1 MLKRK
6 SLIVILLSLILL
18 VACQAPNANPSSG
31 SSSESNRGKKELTVW
46 HIESQGGEPGLKDAV
61 KRFEDKHPGV
71 SVKLIKQENDPYK
84 SKLVVAMGGGNPPDV
99 FHSWGGGWLKNFVD
113 AGQVRDITN
122 DIDKDSYLEA
132 ALSESTFDGKVYGA
146 PVGMNVVPVWYNKKI
161 FKKYNIE
168 EPKTYE
174 ELLKV
179 IKTLKANDV
188 IPFSLANKSKWTGA
202 FYLMYFA
209 ERFGGPDLFNEAFR
223 RTGRTFDDK
232 AYIEAGRKIQELVK
246 LGAFPEGMNGMNYDT
261 GQSRQLIYTEKAAME
276 VMVSSYLGNVRKEFP
291 EIEKD
296 IGFFLFPAVTGGK
309 GAKNHV
315 VGGISPVFS
324 VSEKSEN
331 ADLAVELV
339 KELSSKET
347 AEKLANMKG
356 TISAVKGVSYEDEYT
371 EKLSKVL
378 EDAEY
383 LQTFYDQTLPPE
395 LAEVHLNTTQA
406 LFGLS
411 ITPEEAAA
419 KVEEK
424 AKEVLE

>member
-1 MLKRK
+1 MLKGK

-18 VACQAPNANPSSG
+18 VGCQAPNANPSSG
-31 SSSESNRGKKELTVW
+31 SSSERDGGKKELTVW

-132 ALSESTFDGKVYGA
+132 ALSESTFDDKVYGA

-168 EPKTYE
+168 EPETYE

-209 ERFGGPDLFNEAFR
+209 ERFGGADLFNEAFS

-246 LGAFPEGMNGMNYDT
+246 LGAFPEGMNGMNFDT

-291 EIEKD
+291 EIEED
-296 IGFFLFPAVTGGK
+296 LGFFLFPAVTGGK

-324 VSEKSEN
+324 VSEKSKN

-356 TISAVKGVSYEDEYT
+356 AISAVKGVSYEDEYT

-378 EDAEY
+378 ENAEY

>member
-6 SLIVILLSLILL
+6 SLIIILLSLILL

-132 ALSESTFDGKVYGA
+132 ALSESTFDDKVYGA

-168 EPKTYE
+168 EPETYE

-179 IKTLKANDV
+179 IKTLKANDF

-246 LGAFPEGMNGMNYDT
+246 LGAFPEGMNGMNFDT

-296 IGFFLFPAVTGGK
+296 LGFFLFPAVTGGK

-331 ADLAVELV
+331 ADLAAELV

-347 AEKLANMKG
+347 AEMMANMKG
-356 TISAVKGVSYEDEYT
+356 AISAVKGVSYEDEYS

-424 AKEVLE
+424 AKAVLK

>member
-1 MLKRK
+1 MLKGK

-46 HIESQGGEPGLKDAV
+46 HIESQGGEPGLKEAV

-132 ALSESTFDGKVYGA
+132 ALSESTFDDKVYGA

-168 EPKTYE
+168 EPETYE

-209 ERFGGPDLFNEAFR
+209 ERFGGPNLFNEAFS

-246 LGAFPEGMNGMNYDT
+246 LGAFPEGMNGMNFDT

-315 VGGISPVFS
+315 VGGMSPVFS

-331 ADLAVELV
+331 ADLAAELV

-347 AEKLANMKG
+347 AEKIANMKG
-356 TISAVKGVSYEDEYT
+356 AISAVKGVSYEDEYT